1 MKLLF
6 DNQKMAEEFFGDT
19 RMIGI
24 MSSLK
29 DYQICWH
36 LNKLLGMNLILNN
49 EIEIQLSKKNR
60 NYYFGVF
67 EYNEPAGSLS
77 HYIYNNQFDGEYLLN
92 EFKHLDFLWLMKGDY
107 VDDDSLQLKI
117 EALRNMGNVQ
127 LVLEL
132 THEKI
137 RNKEYMVF

>member
-6 DNQKMAEEFFGDT
+6 DNQKMAEEFFDNT

-24 MSSLK
+24 MSSVK

-36 LNKLLGMNLILNN
+36 LNQLLDMNLVLNN
-49 EIEIQLSKKNR
+49 EIEIQLTKKNR
-60 NYYFGVF
+60 NYFFGVY

-77 HYIYNNQFDGEYLLN
+77 HYIYNNQFDGEYLLH
-92 EFKHLDFLWLMKGDY
+92 EFKHLDFLWLMKGDF
-107 VDDDSLQLKI
+107 VDDNSLQLKI
-117 EALRNMGNVQ
+117 DALRSISGIQ
-127 LVLEL
+127 LVIEL

>member
-6 DNQKMAEEFFGDT
+6 DNQKMAEEFFDNT

-24 MSSLK
+24 MSSVK

-36 LNKLLGMNLILNN
+36 LNQLLDMNLILNN
-49 EIEIQLSKKNR
+49 EIEIQLTKKNR
-60 NYYFGVF
+60 NYFFGVY

-77 HYIYNNQFDGEYLLN
+77 HYIYNNQFDGEYLLH
-92 EFKHLDFLWLMKGDY
+92 EFKHLDFLWLMKGDF
-107 VDDDSLQLKI
+107 VDDNSLQLKI
-117 EALRNMGNVQ
+117 DALRSISGIQ
-127 LVLEL
+127 LVVEL

>member
-6 DNQKMAEEFFGDT
+6 DNQKMAEEFFDNT

-24 MSSLK
+24 MSSVK

-36 LNKLLGMNLILNN
+36 LNQLLDMNLVLNN
-49 EIEIQLSKKNR
+49 EIEIQLTKKNR
-60 NYYFGVF
+60 NYFFGVY

-77 HYIYNNQFDGEYLLN
+77 HYIYNNQFDGEYLLH
-92 EFKHLDFLWLMKGDY
+92 EFKHLDFLWLMKGDF
-107 VDDDSLQLKI
+107 VDDNSLQLKI
-117 EALRNMGNVQ
+117 DALRSISGIQ
-127 LVLEL
+127 LVVEL